1 MRDHRRK
8 KEDINKEEDT
18 VCDSGSVVC
27 TFLQLDYYRRDGEER
42 TCRESG
48 WAPAPDHITS
58 HQINNIDIILIKLE
72 K

>member
-27 TFLQLDYYRRDGEER
+27 TFLQLDYYGRDGEER
-42 TCRESG
+42 TCKEVGGHR
-48 WAPAPDHITS
+48 PQITS